1 MTFDYYQTRYLAAAL
16 CVTLYIAL
24 CSRIIYRE
32 WKKHQQ
38 AAKNAA
44 ALNASA
50 SGVDAWL
57 IVYGSQT
64 GNAEQLAWQTAQ
76 ALHTANIPA
85 QITSLAQL
93 SANTLQSYKRALFI
107 TSTYG
112 EGDPP
117 DNATIFA
124 HKIMGNHYSLNTLQY
139 AVLALGDRQYK
150 NFCGFGRQLD
160 QWLQSQGAQAIYP
173 RIDVSNSDPK
183 ALAQWREQLSLLTGT
198 ELLTAWQTPTYES
211 WRLAVRQHM
220 NPGSAGNPVYH
231 LELAPPNEQY
241 TPTWQAGDLVQLLPP
256 SDPER
261 PREYSI
267 ASIATDK
274 RIHLLIRQ
282 ERRADGSL
290 GVSSGWLTQYAALNS
305 NVTLRI
311 RPHRNF
317 RLETNID
324 RPLILIGNGTGLAG
338 LRALLKERTANHK
351 KINWLIFGE
360 RNAAFDSYYRD
371 ELITWQQQGML
382 TTDLVFSRDNAQC
395 RYVQDQLRNKATQLK
410 EWIDQGAA
418 IYVCGSL
425 EGMASGVDA
434 ALKEIIGAEEVQ
446 RLTEEGRYR
455 RDVY

>member
-1 MTFDYYQTRYLAAAL
+1 MTFDFYQTRYLTAAL

-24 CSRIIYRE
+24 CTSIVYRE
-32 WKKHQQ
+32 WRKRKQ

-44 ALNASA
+44 SLNTSA
-50 SGVDAWL
+50 AGVDTWL
-57 IVYGSQT
+57 IAYGSQT

-76 ALHTANIPA
+76 ALHAANIPS
-85 QITSLAQL
+85 QITPLAQL
-93 SANTLQSYKRALFI
+93 SADTLQKQKRALFI

-124 HKIMGNHYSLNTLQY
+124 HKIMANHYSLGALQY

-160 QWLQSQGAQAIYP
+160 QWLQSQGAQAVYP

-183 ALAQWREQLSLLTGT
+183 ALAQWREQLSHLTGT
-198 ELLTAWQTPTYES
+198 ELLLDWQTPSYES

-231 LELAPPNEQY
+231 IELAPPSDQH

-256 SDPER
+256 SDPQR

-290 GVSSGWLTQYAALNS
+290 GVSSGWLTQHAALNS

-317 RLETNID
+317 RLEENID

-338 LRALLKERTANHK
+338 LRALLKERTTHHQQS
-351 KINWLIFGE
+351 NWLIFGE

-371 ELITWQQQGML
+371 ELTAWQQQGML
-382 TTDLVFSRDNAQC
+382 TADLVFSRDNAQC

-410 EWIDQGAA
+410 EWVDQGAA

-425 EGMASGVDA
+425 EGMASGVDS
-434 ALKEIIGAEEVQ
+434 ALKEIIGTEGVQ
-446 RLTEEGRYR
+446 RLTEAGRYR

>member
-1 MTFDYYQTRYLAAAL
+1 MNLDAYQTRYLAAAL
-16 CVTLYIAL
+16 CVTLYISL
-24 CSRIIYRE
+24 CTRIIYRE
-32 WKKHQQ
+32 WKKRKQ

-44 ALNASA
+44 SLNTATA
-50 SGVDAWL
+50 GVETWL
-57 IVYGSQT
+57 IAYGSQT

-85 QITSLAQL
+85 QIISLAQL
-93 SANTLQSYKRALFI
+93 TAEILQNCKRALFI

-117 DNATIFA
+117 DNATPFA
-124 HKIMGNHYSLNTLQY
+124 HKIMGNQYALNGLQY

-160 QWLQSQGAQAIYP
+160 QWLQNQGAQALYP
-173 RIDVSNSDPK
+173 RIEVSNSDPK
-183 ALAQWREQLSLLTGT
+183 ALNQWREQLSDLTGI
-198 ELLTAWQTPTYES
+198 ELQPDWQPPEYES
-211 WRLAVRQHM
+211 WKLALRKHM

-231 LELAPPNEQY
+231 IELAPANDQHAL
-241 TPTWQAGDLVQLLPP
+241 TWQAGDLVQVLPP

-267 ASIATDK
+267 ASIPADG

-290 GVSSGWLTQYAALNS
+290 GLSSGWLTQQAALNS
-305 NVTLRI
+305 EITLRV

-317 RLETNID
+317 RLEDNIN

-338 LRALLKERTANHK
+338 LRALLKERISQHK
-351 KINWLIFGE
+351 YDNWLIFGE
-360 RNAAFDSYYRD
+360 RNAAFDSYYPD
-371 ELITWQQQGML
+371 ELTAWQQQGML
-382 TTDLVFSRDNAQC
+382 QANLVFSRDNSQR
-395 RYVQDQLRNKATQLK
+395 RYVQDQLRDKATQLR
-410 EWIDQGAA
+410 EWLDKGAA

-425 EGMASGVDA
+425 EGMAGGVDA
-434 ALKEIIGAEEVQ
+434 ALKDIIGEDGLQQLAA
-446 RLTEEGRYR
+446 EGRYR